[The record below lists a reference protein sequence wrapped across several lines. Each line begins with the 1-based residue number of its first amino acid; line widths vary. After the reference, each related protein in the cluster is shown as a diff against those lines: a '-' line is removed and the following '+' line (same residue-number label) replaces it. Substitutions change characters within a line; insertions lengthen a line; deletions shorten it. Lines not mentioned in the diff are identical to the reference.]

1 MKAKK
6 NVLLTGGAGYIGSH
20 TFLSLIENGYN
31 PIIIDNF
38 HNSKKEVINRL
49 EHIIKCKIN
58 LIEGDICEREIVR
71 NAFEKFD
78 ISSVIHFA
86 AFKSVEESVTKAS
99 YYLSNNIIG
108 LLNIIEAMRI
118 FKCNKIVFSSS
129 ACVYGDKEEMPVSED
144 TQRKFVNPYGQS
156 KIICEDILETYK
168 NSADLRYLILRYF
181 NPIGCHESAMIG
193 EDPKSEL
200 SNLMPNIAQVA
211 IGKKPYLEVFG
222 NDYNTIDG
230 TGVRD
235 YIHIMDLAD
244 GHVAALEK
252 IEIEGVNTSINLGTG
267 KGYSVFEIIRAY
279 EKVSGKKIEYKLC
292 PKRSGDV
299 PIIFADIKKAKK
311 VLNWNSKRDIIE
323 MCRSS
328 WQWQLENPDGY

>member
-1 MKAKK
+1 
-6 NVLLTGGAGYIGSH
+6 
-20 TFLSLIENGYN
+20 
-31 PIIIDNF
+31 
-38 HNSKKEVINRL
+38 
-49 EHIIKCKIN
+49 
-58 LIEGDICEREIVR
+58 
-71 NAFEKFD
+71 
-78 ISSVIHFA
+78 
-86 AFKSVEESVTKAS
+86 
-99 YYLSNNIIG
+99 
-108 LLNIIEAMRI
+108 
-118 FKCNKIVFSSS
+118 
-129 ACVYGDKEEMPVSED
+129 
-144 TQRKFVNPYGQS
+144 
-156 KIICEDILETYK
+156 
-168 NSADLRYLILRYF
+168 
-181 NPIGCHESAMIG
+181 MIG

-244 GHVAALEK
+244 GHVAALKK